1 MIAVDPSAQETGS
14 GDSVA
19 SSPQHGL
26 HLKSVRFMC
35 YFGGEIRLGPNDNK
49 LRYVGGDTH
58 IITVHRSSTFLALH
72 TKPLKLAGMAESD
85 ISVKYQLPNGELI
98 SVTSDE
104 DVENMMAEYDRIL
117 GSALQDDVQDLT
129 SSAAGTIRLFL
140 FNKRGIVSFFRHWIN
155 KILSCFKILFT
166 QTDDSGVIGGITS
179 SLRCFLNAVC
189 KFISGL
195 KKLLSELER
204 VVSVLDSFISILQ
217 RVSPKLESKLTVIR
231 SYLSQLR
238 SFLSNVTIPDMMISY
253 QWSLIPIYI
262 MQ

>member
-1 MIAVDPSAQETGS
+1 MIAVDPSTQETGS

-26 HLKSVRFMC
+26 HLKSVRFIC

-58 IITVHRSSTFLALH
+58 IISVHRSSTFLALQ

-140 FNKRGIVSFFRHWIN
+140 FNKRGIVSFFRHWID

-166 QTDDSGVIGGITS
+166 QDWWFGSHRWHHLLP
-179 SLRCFLNAVC
+179 SLL
-189 KFISGL
+189 
-195 KKLLSELER
+195 
-204 VVSVLDSFISILQ
+204 
-217 RVSPKLESKLTVIR
+217 P
-231 SYLSQLR
+231 
-238 SFLSNVTIPDMMISY
+238 
-253 QWSLIPIYI
+253 
-262 MQ
+262 

>member
-35 YFGGEIRLGPNDNK
+35 YFGGEIRVGPNDNK

-58 IITVHRSSTFLALH
+58 IITLALH
-72 TKPLKLAGMAESD
+72 TKPLRLTGVAESD

-217 RVSPKLESKLTVIR
+217 RVSPKLETKLTVIR

-238 SFLSNVTIPDMMISY
+238 SFLSNVTIPDMMI
-253 QWSLIPIYI
+253 
-262 MQ
+262 

>member
-35 YFGGEIRLGPNDNK
+35 YFGGEIRL
-49 LRYVGGDTH
+49 
-58 IITVHRSSTFLALH
+58 ALH
-72 TKPLKLAGMAESD
+72 TKPLRLTGVAESD

-253 QWSLIPIYI
+253 Q
-262 MQ
+262 

>member
-58 IITVHRSSTFLALH
+58 IITVHRSSTFSALH

-117 GSALQDDVQDLT
+117 GSALQDDVQDPT

-140 FNKRGIVSFFRHWIN
+140 FNKRGIGLIKSFHVSKF
-155 KILSCFKILFT
+155 
-166 QTDDSGVIGGITS
+166 S
-179 SLRCFLNAVC
+179 SLRLM
-189 KFISGL
+189 IRES
-195 KKLLSELER
+195 
-204 VVSVLDSFISILQ
+204 SVA
-217 RVSPKLESKLTVIR
+217 SPPPFVASLTQSVN
-231 SYLSQLR
+231 SSQ
-238 SFLSNVTIPDMMISY
+238 V
-253 QWSLIPIYI
+253 
-262 MQ
+262 